1 MGLAL
6 KFVGKVMAAMLVVV
20 VLLGILGAVIL
31 PKVSDA
37 IVASVEDK
45 TAEIEERLRSEI
57 EIQIEEIEQQLDSVT
72 EEVELRVV
80 TQTDALE
87 KQISAEIGAET
98 RRVLDAIEQL
108 TRD

>member
-1 MGLAL
+1 
-6 KFVGKVMAAMLVVV
+6 
-20 VLLGILGAVIL
+20 
-31 PKVSDA
+31 
-37 IVASVEDK
+37 
-45 TAEIEERLRSEI
+45 
-57 EIQIEEIEQQLDSVT
+57 VT

-108 TRD
+108 TRN